1 MSSLPLAH
9 EKKSSGIS
17 DNASDDDDDADDEF
31 AFRLSLP
38 EFAALNIDARSSL
51 SSLLC
56 RALQGVVTHTE
67 DDYERGNDDVNDTA
81 HDDDDYDHNNILE
94 YEFDDP
100 ELWERCADPCDALY
114 ERVSSFI
121 IRSI

>member
-1 MSSLPLAH
+1 M
-9 EKKSSGIS
+9 
-17 DNASDDDDDADDEF
+17 DDDDDDDDADDEF

-56 RALQGVVTHTE
+56 QALQGVVTHTD
-67 DDYERGNDDVNDTA
+67 DDYERGNDDVNDT
-81 HDDDDYDHNNILE
+81 HDDDDDHNNILK

-100 ELWERCADPCDALY
+100 ELWE
-114 ERVSSFI
+114 
-121 IRSI
+121 